1 MSGALFSP
9 PDPSLAPGTAASGK
23 KRLRKRG
30 INFKGPSRIFSIFHR
45 LILRCSLCSETSG
58 QASALLRDR
67 VSRRRSSVEGL
78 GSSRSFFAMQNDPP
92 LVRDQETVWSSAIC
106 RESREAKLDWI
117 LRRNG
122 DFANQ
127 PFRAPVKEHLAAK
140 WADGSFDEA
149 TTEALAFRRI
159 YFRTAQFGPA
169 EY

>member
-1 MSGALFSP
+1 MPYARGGAT
-9 PDPSLAPGTAASGK
+9 TAGN
-23 KRLRKRG
+23 
-30 INFKGPSRIFSIFHR
+30 IE
-45 LILRCSLCSETSG
+45 LRCRAHNVYEAELDFG
-58 QASALLRDR
+58 
-67 VSRRRSSVEGL
+67 RR
-78 GSSRSFFAMQNDPP
+78 DPP
-92 LVRDQETVWSSAIC
+92 LVRDQETAWGSAIC
-106 RESREAKLDWI
+106 RESSEAKLDWI

-149 TTEALAFRRI
+149 TTEALAFGRI